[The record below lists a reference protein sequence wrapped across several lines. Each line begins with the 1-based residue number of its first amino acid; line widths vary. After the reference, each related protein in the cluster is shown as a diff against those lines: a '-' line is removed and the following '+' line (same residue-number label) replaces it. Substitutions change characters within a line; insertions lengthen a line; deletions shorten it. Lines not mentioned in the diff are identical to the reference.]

1 MLFSDMEG
9 STRLLARLGTTYGD
23 LLSAQRRLLRSAFG
37 AHQGTEMGTEGD
49 SFFVVFASAVDA
61 VSACVEGQRA
71 LAGHAWPQG
80 VAPLI
85 RMGLHTGEPTRHE
98 DGYIGMD
105 VHRAARIAA
114 SAHGGQV
121 VMSEATRHLIAG
133 QLADAGRGRQEGE
146 DPAGLS
152 VADLG
157 WHRLKD
163 IAEAEHLYQLLIPG
177 LPDTFPPLKSL
188 GNRGSLPRP
197 PTPFIA
203 RGAELRDVRGLLSG
217 ADAVRLVTVTGP
229 GGVGKTR
236 LALAAA
242 ESVADRFGDGVF
254 FVRLAPV
261 TEAAVMWTTIAEALG
276 ITGDGRS
283 PPTFFEHIAD
293 LQALLVLDNLE
304 QLPEAAQVIAEL
316 LGVAPRVALLAT
328 SRSPLHVLGEHEY
341 PLGPLPLPGSL
352 PPDQP
357 QEGAVELFVQYAR
370 MARPDFRL
378 TSENAD
384 DVAAIC
390 ARLDGLPL
398 ALEIAAAR
406 SRLLSPRA
414 LLARLDSSL
423 EFEAGTAGR
432 AERHR
437 TLRNTISWS
446 YDLLGPELQAFFRR
460 MGAFA
465 GGCDLAAISAV
476 ASGGADAF
484 DRVAVL
490 ADAALLRVADG
501 PDGEPRARMLQ
512 TVQAFARAALHEA
525 GEWDEIRNAHA
536 SFYADLAEELSSRL
550 EGPNALAARDRIEA
564 ELENVRVALGWCL
577 DQPADGPSP
586 PPERLTT
593 GLRLCQALSWFWY
606 AFGYTAEGHRW
617 QRRAVAVA
625 SAAGGP
631 DLATALHGLAVLLL
645 QQGETAEAKDVLTT
659 CLQIRR
665 ETGDRSRTAVE
676 LSSLGVAYWTLGDL
690 DTGRIMLRESIDIA
704 REIGDESREST
715 ALSNLGAFEVGANNC
730 EHAIELL
737 ERALA
742 IDKRLGNVWGCAV
755 IQSNLTAAMLRT
767 GQADEAYAS
776 LRAQAADMVGL
787 GDIELTIEI
796 IELLAGAFGQR
807 GDAGRAAKLLGAAE
821 ALREQAGMP
830 IRGPDAELLEVFLAP
845 ARGLLSADQWEQERR
860 AGRTLNVQEALAEA
874 GVAG

>member
-1 MLFSDMEG
+1 MASCLGRLAAAASGRHNARMGLPMGTVTMLFSDMEG
-9 STRLLARLGTTYGD
+9 STRLLARLGATYGD
-23 LLSAQRRLLRSAFG
+23 LLSAQRRLLRSVFG
-37 AHQGTEMGTEGD
+37 AHRGTEMGTEGD

-61 VSACVEGQRA
+61 VSACAEGQRA

-121 VMSEATRHLIAG
+121 VMSEATRQLVAG
-133 QLADAGRGRQEGE
+133 QLADAGRGSQEGE
-146 DPAGLS
+146 DPADLG

-203 RGAELRDVRGLLSG
+203 RSAELRDVRGLLAG

-242 ESVADRFGDGVF
+242 GSVADRFGDGVF

-276 ITGDGRS
+276 VTGDGRS

-304 QLPEAAQVIAEL
+304 QLPEAGQVIADL
-316 LGVAPRVALLAT
+316 LDVAPRVALLAT
-328 SRSPLHVLGEHEY
+328 SRRPLHVLGEHEY
-341 PLGPLPLPGSL
+341 PLGPLPPPGSL

-357 QEGAVELFVQYAR
+357 QEGAVELFVQYAK

-378 TSENAD
+378 TSENAG

-390 ARLDGLPL
+390 DRLDGLPL

-432 AERHR
+432 PERHR
-437 TLRNTISWS
+437 TLRDTILWS
-446 YDLLGPELQAFFRR
+446 YDLLGPELQAFFRS

-484 DRVAVL
+484 DQVAEL
-490 ADAALLRVADG
+490 ADAALLRLADG

-512 TVQAFARAALHEA
+512 TVQAFARAALHQA

-536 SFYADLAEELSSRL
+536 SFYADLAGELSSRL

-564 ELENVRVALGWCL
+564 ELENIRVALGWCL
-577 DQPADGPSP
+577 DQPADGNLP
-586 PPERLTT
+586 PPEQLTT

-625 SAAGGP
+625 SDRGRPGPGRGPARAGRLAAAARRDRRGERRADHLPADPAGDRRPQQDGDGAQQPRRGLLDARRSRHRPDHAAGE
-631 DLATALHGLAVLLL
+631 H
-645 QQGETAEAKDVLTT
+645 
-659 CLQIRR
+659 RHR
-665 ETGDRSRTAVE
+665 TGDRRREPGVDRAVQPRR
-676 LSSLGVAYWTLGDL
+676 VR
-690 DTGRIMLRESIDIA
+690 GRGQQLRARHRAARAGARDRHQA
-704 REIGDESREST
+704 RE
-715 ALSNLGAFEVGANNC
+715 
-730 EHAIELL
+730 
-737 ERALA
+737 
-742 IDKRLGNVWGCAV
+742 RLG
-755 IQSNLTAAMLRT
+755 L
-767 GQADEAYAS
+767 
-776 LRAQAADMVGL
+776 
-787 GDIELTIEI
+787 
-796 IELLAGAFGQR
+796 R
-807 GDAGRAAKLLGAAE
+807 GDPVQPDGRDAAGRPG
-821 ALREQAGMP
+821 R
-830 IRGPDAELLEVFLAP
+830 
-845 ARGLLSADQWEQERR
+845 RGLR
-860 AGRTLNVQEALAEA
+860 
-874 GVAG
+874 VAARPGG